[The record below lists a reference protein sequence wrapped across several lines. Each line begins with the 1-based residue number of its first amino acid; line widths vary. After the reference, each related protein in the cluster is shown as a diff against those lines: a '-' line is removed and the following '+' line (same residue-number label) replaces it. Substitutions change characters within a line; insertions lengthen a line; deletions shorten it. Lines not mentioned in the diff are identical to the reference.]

1 MKKDNKGK
9 KMNRRMANK
18 AEYRADKRFSGALK
32 ILALI
37 SRGAP
42 VVTGPRGVMALQG
55 KYGI

>member
-1 MKKDNKGK
+1 
-9 KMNRRMANK
+9 MNRRMANK
-18 AEYRADKRFSGALK
+18 AEYRADKRFEGALK